1 MVVSVGSVARLGGD
15 LGLRPLPRPS
25 LRCWR
30 LLALLLISVDLRC
43 RPSPSIHYRRRRPL
57 LLTSRSPS
65 AIHRPLALPPVWARP
80 ARRLPAVCRQSFI
93 GRPRC
98 RRSGTALLAACL
110 PAPCRQSS
118 IGRPRCRRSGT
129 APLAACLPPARRYPS
144 AARLSPLPPCRRP
157 CPSPMGLLLAASD
170 PSLPAFPSLPPL
182 ASAARCRPLAVACRL
197 LLLAAAAF
205 LCLPPLAAGYR
216 SLAVCPPSPSAVR
229 LPLPVAR
236 LSAVSAGC
244 PPAARRLLV
253 LPLSPASAGRPLRPS
268 FGSPSYVCFR
278 RFCLAGRPAT
288 VGQPPAAS
296 RQPPAASRQPPGPRP
311 LRPPPPAPGHPH
323 GRLPPARPPPP
334 APASGCLPPPRPAPP
349 ASVLGPF
356 SCLHSPSGRR
366 RWRLFSA
373 RRLLGPSSGRCRW
386 ASSMGASV
394 CLFLAFASC
403 VPLLL
408 SLPLRLAR
416 LRLGA
421 ARRLLFCAFL
431 WSFVLRVWPSWFGF
445 AVVPGLPV
453 VSLPSPFD
461 PPALGFFRV
470 SSLGWELRFG
480 GDLGGELGWGSG
492 RGVCW
497 GCQWGAFHSL
507 GATA

>member
-296 RQPPAASRQPPGPRP
+296 RQPPAASRQPPAASRQPPAASRQAPGRQAPTRSAHP
-311 LRPPPPAPGHPH
+311 RPPPATRTAACLRPVLRPRP
-323 GRLPPARPPPP
+323 RLPA
-334 APASGCLPPPRPAPP
+334 ACPRPAPPTPP

-373 RRLLGPSSGRCRW
+373 RRLLGPSSARCRW

-394 CLFLAFASC
+394 CLFVAFASC
-403 VPLLL
+403 LPLLL
-408 SLPLRLAR
+408 SLPLRLDS
-416 LRLGA
+416 GSV
-421 ARRLLFCAFL
+421 LLAVSCSAL
-431 WSFVLRVWPSWFGF
+431 SIWSFVLRVWPSWFGF

-453 VSLPSPFD
+453 VSLGLS
-461 PPALGFFRV
+461 V
-470 SSLGWELRFG
+470 
-480 GDLGGELGWGSG
+480 
-492 RGVCW
+492 
-497 GCQWGAFHSL
+497 
-507 GATA
+507 

>member
-311 LRPPPPAPGHPH
+311 PSPHPLRPPPPAPGHPH

-334 APASGCLPPPRPAPP
+334 APASGCLPPPRPARLRPRPLLMSAFAVRPP
-349 ASVLGPF
+349 PLASFLCSSVAGTFLWPLPLGF
-356 SCLHSPSGRR
+356 VDGCLGLPLPCLRLLCASSVVSAFATGSAPARCCSPSLVLCLPLVLRPS
-366 RWRLFSA
+366 RLAVVVRLRCCSGPA
-373 RRLLGPSSGRCRW
+373 GRLL
-386 ASSMGASV
+386 ALSV
-394 CLFLAFASC
+394 
-403 VPLLL
+403 
-408 SLPLRLAR
+408 
-416 LRLGA
+416 
-421 ARRLLFCAFL
+421 
-431 WSFVLRVWPSWFGF
+431 
-445 AVVPGLPV
+445 
-453 VSLPSPFD
+453 
-461 PPALGFFRV
+461 
-470 SSLGWELRFG
+470 
-480 GDLGGELGWGSG
+480 
-492 RGVCW
+492 
-497 GCQWGAFHSL
+497 
-507 GATA
+507 